1 MADALQHPVG
11 PEVNG
16 PLDGIRVVDATAA
29 RAGPACARQLADL
42 GADVIQVGRH
52 GPSFGASDYWN
63 LHRNK
68 RSIALNLKDPEDH
81 QLILDLVDGAD
92 VFLENWRPGVKH
104 RLGLAPDV
112 LLRRNPRLV
121 FGSISGYGQDGPY
134 AERPSVDQIAQ
145 GMGGLMAVTGPPGSG
160 PWRVG
165 VAVTDLTAGTL
176 LAQGVIAALYCRE
189 RTGRGQWVHT
199 SLLEAAV
206 HLLDFQATRWL
217 IDGDEPGQ
225 EGNGHPTIPA
235 IGLFETA
242 DGRLNL
248 GVLGSFDRFAEFIGR
263 PDLTG
268 EPRFATHEARR
279 AHRGELVDELATVL
293 RTRTTQEW
301 LELLSEAFPA
311 GPVYRVSE
319 VFADPQVRHLELTAT
334 VPLADGRQI
343 EVLRHPVNFSETPA
357 TVRSGPATPGGDTAQ
372 VKAEIASRGR
382 G

>member
-1 MADALQHPVG
+1 V
-11 PEVNG
+11 VNG
-16 PLDGIRVVDATAA
+16 PLDGLRVVDVTAA

-42 GADVIQVGRH
+42 GADVIQVGRQ

-81 QLILDLVDGAD
+81 QLLLDLVDGAD

-134 AERPSVDQIAQ
+134 ADRPSVDQIAQ

-176 LAQGVIAALYCRE
+176 LAQGVLAALFYRE

-217 IDGDEPGQ
+217 IDGDDPGQ

-235 IGLFETA
+235 IGLFDTA
-242 DGRLNL
+242 DGQLNL

-263 PDLTG
+263 PDLVG
-268 EPRFATHEARR
+268 EPRFATHEART
-279 AHRGELVDELATVL
+279 AHRGELVAELATVL
-293 RTRTTQEW
+293 RTRTTGEW
-301 LELLSEAFPA
+301 LELLSETFPA
-311 GPVYRVSE
+311 GPVYRISE
-319 VFADPQVRHLELTAT
+319 VFADAQVRHLELTAT
-334 VPLADGRQI
+334 VPLADGQQI

-357 TVRSGPATPGGDTAQ
+357 SVRSGPAIPGGHTAQ
-372 VKAEIASRGR
+372 VKAEIASRRR

>member
-1 MADALQHPVG
+1 MR
-11 PEVNG
+11 G

-42 GADVIQVGRH
+42 GADVIQVGRDR
-52 GPSFGASDYWN
+52 PSFGASDYWN

-68 RSIALNLKDPEDH
+68 RSITLNLKDPADRE
-81 QLILDLVDGAD
+81 LLLGLVDGAD

-121 FGSISGYGQDGPY
+121 YGSISGYGQDGPY

-176 LAQGVIAALYCRE
+176 LAQGVLAALFSRE
-189 RTGRGQWVHT
+189 RSGRGQWVHT

-217 IDGDEPGQ
+217 IDGDDPGQ

-235 IGLFETA
+235 IGLFDTA
-242 DGRLNL
+242 DGQLNL

-263 PDLTG
+263 PDLVG
-268 EPRFATHEARR
+268 EPRFSTHEARTE
-279 AHRGELVDELATVL
+279 HRSELVDELAAVL
-293 RTRTTQEW
+293 RTRTTQAW
-301 LELLSEAFPA
+301 LDLLSEAFPS

-319 VFADPQVRHLELTAT
+319 VFADPQVRHLGLTAT
-334 VPLADGRQI
+334 VPLPDGRPI
-343 EVLRHPVNFSETPA
+343 EVLRHPVGFSDTPA
-357 TVRSGPATPGGDTAQ
+357 SIRSGPPIPGEHT
-372 VKAEIASRGR
+372 AEIKKEMASRLR
-382 G
+382 A

>member
-1 MADALQHPVG
+1 MTATTPG
-11 PEVNG
+11 TEVTG
-16 PLDGIRVVDATAA
+16 PLDGVRVVDATAA

-42 GADVIQVGRH
+42 GADVIQVGRQ

-68 RSIALNLKDPEDH
+68 RSIALDLKDPDDH
-81 QLILDLVDGAD
+81 ALLLELVGTAD

-112 LLRRNPRLV
+112 LLDRHPRLV
-121 FGSISGYGQDGPY
+121 YGSISGYGQDGPY
-134 AERPSVDQIAQ
+134 AGRPSVDQIAQ

-176 LAQGVIAALYCRE
+176 LAQGVIAALYSRE

-217 IDGDEPGQ
+217 IDGDDPGQ
-225 EGNGHPTIPA
+225 EGNGHPTVPA

-263 PDLTG
+263 PDLVG
-268 EPRFATHEARR
+268 EPRFSTHEAR
-279 AHRGELVDELATVL
+279 AEHRGELIEELEAVL
-293 RTRTTQEW
+293 RTRTTQQW
-301 LELLSEAFPA
+301 LDLFSEEFPA

-319 VFADPQVRHLELTAT
+319 LFADPQVQHLGLTAT
-334 VPLADGRQI
+334 VPLRGGRRVH
-343 EVLRHPVNFSETPA
+343 VLRHPVTFSATPA
-357 TVRSGPATPGGDTAQ
+357 VIRSGPPTPGEHTEE
-372 VKAEIASRGR
+372 VKAEIATRR
-382 G
+382 RT